1 MTAAEPD
8 GYVYFLRYTER
19 QTVDSGAVQLNSKA
33 LELTNTTEDA
43 VRDRITVLLGEGNVQ
58 DVSLQRRLPTP
69 AWEDVAL

>member
-1 MTAAEPD
+1 MTAPTPD
-8 GYVYFLRYTER
+8 GYLYLLTYTER

-33 LELTNTTEDA
+33 LELSNTTEDA
-43 VRDRITVLLGEGNVQ
+43 VRDRISVLLGDGNVQ